1 MPYLTSAQFATSY
14 GEGELSEL
22 TGDEP
27 SVFDAAESSA
37 ASLIDGFVGSRYALP
52 LAAVPELVRGWAGD
66 ITRYRLWEDRAPEEV
81 RRRYEDAIAQ
91 LKMLASGSI
100 ALPPDAL
107 GQSPGNQIA
116 FGGYAAERVFTAD
129 TLGEF

>member
-1 MPYLTSAQFATSY
+1 MYLTSAQFATAY
-14 GEGELSEL
+14 GESELSEL
-22 TGDEP
+22 TGDEA

-37 ASLIDGFVGSRYALP
+37 ASLIDGFIGSRYTLP

-81 RRRYEDAIAQ
+81 RRRYEDALAQ
-91 LKMLASGSI
+91 LKLLAAGSI

-107 GQSPGNQIA
+107 GQSPGEQIA
-116 FGGYAAERVFTAD
+116 FGGYSAERIFTAD
-129 TLGEF
+129 TIGDY